1 MEEPMSVE
9 VSEIE
14 SPEKIQ
20 ETMAATV
27 EPPVPEPVRI
37 EPDLA
42 FIRTLMKA
50 GGDSLKKCMQC
61 GTCSAACELAPD
73 LEPFPR
79 KEMAWASW
87 GMKDALFNDPDVW
100 LCHQCNDCSTK
111 CPRGARP
118 GDVLAAVRQE
128 WVIEHAVPRFF
139 ARWAHQPQSVLLL
152 LGVMTVLLGAALRLK
167 DPIARVLGMSE
178 ELSPE
183 IVISYSSMLPRW
195 MLNLFFLVLGVLAIL
210 SMLRGVVYLWKS
222 MKSKVMQQNPDLSR
236 KKLIPSIGAAIKD
249 ILVHKKFTQ
258 CTEAR
263 PRYWSHML
271 VFFGFLALVLVTLW
285 VITAPYNPLIAGPFI
300 YPLNFWNPFKLL
312 ANMAGIALIAGCVLM
327 IKDRMKNSD
336 QTGVSHYTDWSLI
349 GVLLIVV
356 LTGFATEALHFVRL
370 EPHRHLAYFVHLVF
384 AGMLLLYMPYSKFA
398 HIIYR
403 TAAMICAERYNRTK
417 EEQPE
422 PIPAQMES
430 IGEAP

>member
-1 MEEPMSVE
+1 
-9 VSEIE
+9 
-14 SPEKIQ
+14 
-20 ETMAATV
+20 
-27 EPPVPEPVRI
+27 
-37 EPDLA
+37 
-42 FIRTLMKA
+42 
-50 GGDSLKKCMQC
+50 
-61 GTCSAACELAPD
+61 
-73 LEPFPR
+73 
-79 KEMAWASW
+79 
-87 GMKDALFNDPDVW
+87 
-100 LCHQCNDCSTK
+100 
-111 CPRGARP
+111 
-118 GDVLAAVRQE
+118 
-128 WVIEHAVPRFF
+128 
-139 ARWAHQPQSVLLL
+139 
-152 LGVMTVLLGAALRLK
+152 
-167 DPIARVLGMSE
+167 
-178 ELSPE
+178 
-183 IVISYSSMLPRW
+183 
-195 MLNLFFLVLGVLAIL
+195 LNLFFLVLGVLAIL